1 MIKSYHPDE
10 FDGARGKDRSA
21 SCLTSSSHFL
31 TPPPPPLFF
40 LLCCFLLIFC
50 PVDANEPAQE
60 ELDVRLEAAA
70 VRGPPQG

>member
-31 TPPPPPLFF
+31 TPPPPPFF
-40 LLCCFLLIFC
+40 FALLLPSHLLSC
-50 PVDANEPAQE
+50 
-60 ELDVRLEAAA
+60 RC
-70 VRGPPQG
+70 